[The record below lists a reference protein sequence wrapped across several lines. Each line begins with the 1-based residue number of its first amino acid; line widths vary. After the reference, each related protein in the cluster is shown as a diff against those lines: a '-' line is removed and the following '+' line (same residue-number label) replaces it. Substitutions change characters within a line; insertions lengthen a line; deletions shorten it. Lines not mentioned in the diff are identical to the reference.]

1 MKIWFRSREPKERMP
16 NFGAL
21 RFWTL
26 CQPGSQGERDIPK
39 PHAKP
44 AGALPLLSHQRSC
57 PCVEPACSAPRR
69 SWFFKMAIGI
79 WRGSS
84 PSKAQWLLETDL
96 KLLLKHSALPPG
108 PQSRRI
114 FPQAKP
120 TSVHPPHALSFPGN
134 TVFCVCGRW
143 QVQERDRRRR
153 TKLSA
158 ADPR

>member
-1 MKIWFRSREPKERMP
+1 MP

-21 RFWTL
+21 HFWTL